1 MTSAK
6 TDDSDL
12 LNFLDDLLKKAKAAG
27 AESADAVVVE
37 SRSLSAAQ
45 RLGQPERMER
55 SESQD
60 LGLRVF
66 VGKRQA
72 IVSTSDRKAD
82 TIRELTERAVAMA
95 RVAPEDSFAG
105 IADPDQITREIP
117 DLDLC
122 DWEEPGAEVMIERA
136 RIAEEAALAVE
147 GVTNSE
153 GGEAGWGLSRI
164 ALMATNG
171 FAGAYARSSHSVSAV
186 ALAGSGTEMER
197 DYDYSSVVHGSDLDS
212 PEEIGRRAGERVVRR
227 LKPRKTGTARV
238 PVVFEQRLAGGLVRH
253 LAGAING
260 AAIARGTS
268 FLKDKLG
275 QKIFADG
282 ISIVDDP
289 LRPRGLAS
297 KPFDGEGIAAR
308 KRSFI
313 AGGALQGWFLDL
325 HSARHLGLE
334 TTGHAARGTSS
345 PPSPSPT
352 NLYLEPGPVSPEE
365 LMADIKEGLFV
376 TELIGMGVNLV
387 TGDYSRGAAGF
398 WMENGKIAYPVSEI
412 TIAGNLKDMFPALS
426 SANDLV
432 FRAGTNAPTTRIDG
446 MTVAGQ

>member
-1 MTSAK
+1 MTSTL
-6 TDDSDL
+6 TDSSDL
-12 LNFLDDLLKKAKAAG
+12 LNFLDDLLKSAKAAG
-27 AESADAVVVE
+27 AEAADAIAVE

-72 IVSTSDRKAD
+72 IVSTSDRNPD

-105 IADPDQITREIP
+105 IADPEQVAREIP

-122 DWEEPGAEVMIERA
+122 DWEEPAAEVMIERA
-136 RIAEEAALAVE
+136 RLAEEAALAVE

-153 GGEAGWGLSRI
+153 GGAAGWGLSRI

-186 ALAGSGTEMER
+186 ALAGSGTGMER

-227 LKPRKTGTARV
+227 LNPRKTGTARV

-253 LAGAING
+253 FAGAING

-275 QKIFADG
+275 QKIFGDG

-289 LRPRGLAS
+289 LRRRGLAS
-297 KPFDGEGIAAR
+297 KPFDGEGIAGQ
-308 KRSFI
+308 KRSFV
-313 AGGALQGWFLDL
+313 ADGVLQGWFLDL
-325 HSARHLGLE
+325 HSARHLGIE

-352 NLYLEPGPVSPEE
+352 NLYLEPGSVSPEE
-365 LMADIKEGLFV
+365 LMADIEQGLFV

-398 WMENGKIAYPVSEI
+398 WIENGKIAYPVSEI
-412 TIAGNLKDMFPALS
+412 TIAGSLKDMFMALVP
-426 SANDLV
+426 ANDLV